1 MRLAVP
7 VSLGLLLALTTSPAI
22 AELPDFYKAVDRLV
36 WVVSDLDRVL
46 EGWRKLGFHDLGDP
60 LEADL
65 DLDFRGRRV
74 TARLRVA
81 SGRIG
86 DVPVHWIQPSSVDNA
101 YGEFLA
107 RHGAGVFSLVHRV
120 PDAEALDRE
129 LARFKA
135 LGVGILQ
142 EGSLATESGAIR
154 YVFLDT
160 EAQGKYSLGLIHIP
174 GNVDES
180 PLAVPA
186 ATSGRRI
193 SQYAFVVRNLE
204 AVSRYWEKLG
214 FPAMDVTRPN
224 TRELIYRGQPGNFEM
239 ELGWQRHG
247 KVVYEWVHPLKGPS
261 TYHEYFDRHG
271 EGVHHIAFQVND
283 IDKEIAEWTARGFPV
298 SQAGAWGE
306 KDKPGSGRFAYMD
319 TQAIGGIEVEL
330 LWSYK

>member
-1 MRLAVP
+1 MRTFLAVAVLLP
-7 VSLGLLLALTTSPAI
+7 GLGWMPLR
-22 AELPDFYKAVDRLV
+22 AELPEFYKVVDRMV
-36 WVVSDLDRVL
+36 WVVSDLDKTL
-46 EGWRKLGFHDLGDP
+46 AGWRRLGFQELEDP
-60 LEADL
+60 VDADL
-65 DLDFRGRRV
+65 DMEYRGKRV

-86 DVPVHWIQPSSVDNA
+86 DTPVHWIQPHSVDNA

-107 RHGAGVFSLVHRV
+107 RHGNGVFSLVHRV
-120 PDAEALDRE
+120 PTVEALEQE
-129 LARFKA
+129 LARLKG

-142 EGSLATESGAIR
+142 AGSLASDAGPIR

-160 EAQGKYSLGLIHIP
+160 EAGGKYSLGLIHVP
-174 GNVDES
+174 GDVQQS
-180 PLAVPA
+180 PLAVPD

-193 SQYAFVVRNLE
+193 SQFAFVVRNLE
-204 AVSRYWEKLG
+204 AVSRYWERLG
-214 FPAMDVTRPN
+214 FPAMDVTHPQ
-224 TRELIYRGQPGNFEM
+224 TRDLVYRGKPGVFRM

-247 KVVYEWVHPLKGPS
+247 KVVYEWVHPLQGPS

-271 EGVHHIAFQVND
+271 EGLHHIAFQVAEMD
-283 IDKEIAEWTARGFPV
+283 REIAEWTARGFPM
-298 SQAGAWGE
+298 SQGGAWGE